1 MRSAVDQS
9 VEHLVELVQRRVSA
23 LPNARVEA
31 LELVAALLDV
41 PKHWPLLHANK
52 WVEQPVWD
60 AALAASKHRAA
71 GAPLAYAVGHANFRN
86 LTLEVDERVL
96 IPRPETELLVD
107 LVLNRRRSGVAVDV
121 GTGSGAI

>member
-1 MRSAVDQS
+1 MATSKTSSKRSRWPAWRSGSVPKSVRAAVDQS
-9 VEHLVELVQRRVSA
+9 VEHLVALVQTRLSA
-23 LPNARVEA
+23 LPNARTEA

-86 LTLEVDERVL
+86 L
-96 IPRPETELLVD
+96 
-107 LVLNRRRSGVAVDV
+107 
-121 GTGSGAI
+121 